1 MSSGGEGRSFNGGL
15 LFKTFLA
22 VVGIGGLVAA
32 CIWVTVQKPTLSTDA
47 DSSPTASSTPTV
59 IGEDDTPPV
68 YEDISPANQPT
79 DEEVWAFETAYV
91 TADPAEQL
99 PLLEKVATP
108 QYISDEYSAV
118 SIDVDKLVVE
128 VDRLTSSFS
137 VQKDPDNTHCFIT
150 SNLNL
155 NSFRNGE
162 LVLSY
167 PIQHTTVWVNTLEG
181 WKVASEVR

>member
-1 MSSGGEGRSFNGGL
+1 MSSEGEGSSFNGGL

-22 VVGIGGLVAA
+22 VVGIGGLVAI
-32 CIWVTVQKPTLSTDA
+32 CIWATVQKPTSATDVDA
-47 DSSPTASSTPTV
+47 SPTASSTPVV

-68 YEDISPANQPT
+68 YEDISEASQPT
-79 DEEVWAFETAYV
+79 EEEVWAFETAYV

-108 QYISDEYSAV
+108 QYISEEYSSV

-128 VDRLTSSFS
+128 IDRRTSSFS
-137 VQKDPDNTHCFIT
+137 VQKDSENTHCFIT

-155 NSFRNGE
+155 ESSRDGE
-162 LVLSY
+162 PVLTYS
-167 PIQHTTVWVNTLEG
+167 IQHTTVWVNTLDG